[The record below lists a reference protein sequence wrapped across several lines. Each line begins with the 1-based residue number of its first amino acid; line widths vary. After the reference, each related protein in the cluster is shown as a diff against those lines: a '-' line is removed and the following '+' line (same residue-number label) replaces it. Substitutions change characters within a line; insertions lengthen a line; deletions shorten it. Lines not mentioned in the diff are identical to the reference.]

1 MICIVLAAGY
11 ATRMYPLTESF
22 PKPLLKVQGKPI
34 LDWLLEDVDRIP
46 NIDQIIIVSNHKFIS
61 HFIAWQGKA
70 RYAKPIAMLDDS
82 SVRNEE
88 RIGAV
93 KDMQV
98 ALSAVP
104 NPTDAL
110 VIAGDNVLEFSFS
123 GFVDYYQAIK
133 RSCVMCYAEPDIARQ
148 RKTGII
154 TTDADRRVTSFEEK
168 PATPQSDMAVPPFY
182 CYTAEDLSRIDEAI
196 ADGCGTDAPG
206 SLAAWLSRNSA
217 VYAWKMPGKRYDIG
231 SLEGYREVQT
241 LFQPQ
246 KATTVL

>member
-11 ATRMYPLTESF
+11 ATRMYPLTENF
-22 PKPLLKVQGKPI
+22 PKPLLEVQGKPI
-34 LDWLLEDVDRIP
+34 LDWLLADVDRIP
-46 NIDQIIIVSNHKFIS
+46 NIEQIIIVSNHKFVN
-61 HFIAWQGKA
+61 HFWAWQSKA
-70 RYAKPIAMLDDS
+70 SYVTPITVLDDG

-93 KDMQV
+93 KDIQV

-104 NPTDAL
+104 NPADAL
-110 VIAGDNVLEFSFS
+110 VVAGDNVLEFSFG

-133 RSCVMCYAEPDIARQ
+133 RSCVMCYEEPDIAKQ

-154 TTDADRRVTSFEEK
+154 TIDENHRITSFEEK
-168 PATPQSDMAVPPFY
+168 PASPQSNLAVPPFY
-182 CYTAEDLSRIDEAI
+182 CYTADDLSRIDEAI

-206 SLAAWLSRNSA
+206 SLAAWLSRGSA
-217 VYAWKMPGKRYDIG
+217 VYAWQMPRKRYDIG

-241 LFQPQ
+241 LFKPY
-246 KATTVL
+246 